1 MLANSSD
8 EDFDDFDSIPDETE
22 QPKGDQSPKKV
33 DAPPKPMDPKL
44 ADVPGRRIDSNV
56 NSKAITIKSINQLKE
71 ELGPLTEEIKVEVE
85 EAMNEIRSIVKTKRG
100 TIITDFHRKVAQ
112 SFIQN
117 GEEERDIRDRVNMN
131 ERYLDMD
138 ADPNSTQGGKLKRMT
153 KVEPKNLVTFAGLID
168 VLMIYE
174 CSLKSKIVKR
184 LADMLK
190 VYYWR
195 LDCIDFYRFLREV
208 TRYGYNKWDLV
219 AGRHMQAKLLVN
231 LNDHRKTLLTKQ
243 RWQGSFRDR

>member
-1 MLANSSD
+1 
-8 EDFDDFDSIPDETE
+8 
-22 QPKGDQSPKKV
+22 
-33 DAPPKPMDPKL
+33 
-44 ADVPGRRIDSNV
+44 
-56 NSKAITIKSINQLKE
+56 
-71 ELGPLTEEIKVEVE
+71 
-85 EAMNEIRSIVKTKRG
+85 
-100 TIITDFHRKVAQ
+100 
-112 SFIQN
+112 
-117 GEEERDIRDRVNMN
+117 MN

-138 ADPNSTQGGKLKRMT
+138 ADPNSNQGGKLKRMT
-153 KVEPKNLVTFAGLID
+153 KVELKTLVTFSGLID

-219 AGRHMQAKLLVN
+219 AGRHIQAKLLVGFIN
-231 LNDHRKTLLTKQ
+231 HRKIQLIKQ
-243 RWQGSFRDR
+243 KWQGSFRDRFERS